1 MKYASEVID
10 LLAAYPGREFRA
22 GDIIRYVET
31 SGRNHGVSRQ
41 AIRNGVLRVLGALVD
56 SGQVMQIRQSR
67 TTARYLWLDHQMRRC
82 NGETSDTLRAGSG

>member
-31 SGRNHGVSRQ
+31 SGCNQRVSRQ
-41 AIRNGVLRVLGALVD
+41 AIRNGVLRVLGALAE
-56 SGQVMQIRQSR
+56 SGQVMQVRRSR

-82 NGETSDTLRAGSG
+82 NGEKSYTFRAGPG